1 MQCKFH
7 YESSV
12 VSITD
17 KGVYIAS
24 PDGTEKHSSI
34 SFVPGDLIIVSL
46 CLLKYYVSLVIAI
59 SLESNLWLQ
68 NWL

>member
-1 MQCKFH
+1 MQRKFH

-46 CLLKYYVSLVIAI
+46 CL
-59 SLESNLWLQ
+59 
-68 NWL
+68 